1 MLAIKNNM
9 MAANAA
15 RHLGQSYEAL
25 AKSTERLSSGM
36 RINSAKDDAAGMAV
50 RELVRADVA
59 VLNQGSRNGRD
70 AVSML
75 QTAEGAMGVIDSTL
89 IRMKELA
96 EQAATGSYSS
106 AQRTIMNN
114 EYTELAKEIDR
125 IASSTSFNAIQLL
138 ATSATYKIHLGS
150 SETVDIVA
158 EKMDSTNL
166 GVKVG
171 LGTKEAYDN
180 TRGVSRADDA
190 YLSSAE
196 ISATAKMFKF
206 RMVQSAVSSASAQIS
221 VNLVGYTTTGV
232 SLNELVGKI
241 NTAWTAAGK
250 TGTVAYAQYDTDSK
264 QYKLRLENTAA
275 GAQHLKVSASGI
287 AILDNVNDFTNAANG
302 TAGTSLTLATT
313 SGATSALSKLTSAIK
328 TKDAYRAKL
337 GYLMNRLEA
346 ATSVI
351 DIQSENLKAAESRI
365 SDVDVATEMAA
376 MTRNQV
382 LSQAGISMLSQAN
395 QMPQMALKL
404 LG

>member
-9 MAANAA
+9 MADNAA
-15 RHLGQSYEAL
+15 RHLGKSYEAL
-25 AKSTERLSSGM
+25 SKSTERLSSGM

-59 VLNQGSRNGRD
+59 VLQQGSRNARD

-75 QTAEGAMGVIDSTL
+75 QTAEGAMGVIDNTL

-96 EQAATGSYSS
+96 EQASTQSYSS
-106 AQRTIMNN
+106 AQRTIMNA
-114 EYTELAKEIDR
+114 EYSELALEIDR
-125 IASSTSFNAIQLL
+125 IAGSTTFNSIQLL
-138 ATSATYKIHLGS
+138 NSTSAFKIHLGS
-150 SETVDIVA
+150 TDTINIDA
-158 EKMDSTNL
+158 QKMDSTTL

-180 TRGVSRADDA
+180 KRGVARADDQ
-190 YLSSAE
+190 YITSAE
-196 ISATAKMFKF
+196 IAAAGFHHISFHL
-206 RMVQSAVSSASAQIS
+206 VSSAVSATSTVVALDLSGLDAQGI
-221 VNLVGYTTTGV
+221 
-232 SLNELVGKI
+232 SLNSLVDRI
-241 NTAWTAAGK
+241 NTSAGA
-250 TGTVAYAQYDTDSK
+250 TVAFAQYDSTTQ
-264 QYKLRLENTAA
+264 QYRLRLQGPTA
-275 GAQHLKVSASGI
+275 GAYHLKASAGATYI
-287 AILDNVNDFTNAANG
+287 QALDATADFTNPVNG
-302 TAGTSLTLATT
+302 TAGTALTLATT
-313 SGATSALSKLTSAIK
+313 SGATSALAKLTSAIK

-346 ATSVI
+346 ASSVI
-351 DIQSENLKAAESRI
+351 DIQSENLRAAESRI

-382 LSQAGISMLSQAN
+382 LAQAGISMLSQAN